1 MVKYNSMYGISLIF
15 YGDTEDGTFVLNFL
29 SCYKFSYK
37 QNPCMPNKKNDSF
50 FLTMC
55 TNLEKVVQVKT

>member
-1 MVKYNSMYGISLIF
+1 MVYQICKPA
-15 YGDTEDGTFVLNFL
+15 FVLNFL